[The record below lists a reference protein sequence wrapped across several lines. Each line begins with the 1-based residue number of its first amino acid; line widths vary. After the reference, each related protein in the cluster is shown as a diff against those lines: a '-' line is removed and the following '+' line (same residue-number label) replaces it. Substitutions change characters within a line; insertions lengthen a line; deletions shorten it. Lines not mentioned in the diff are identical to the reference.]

1 MTNIETTLLKQMQKM
16 AAALGSMGGTGK
28 DKNNLVHASFKDMLN
43 SPSSGK
49 ATSSSQPADEPG
61 PVKKPIKEQ
70 GVEEPTE
77 EGKLPVENL
86 EEEGLKPEN
95 LVGNP
100 NAVMVMDLFRPEI
113 VEGTVEQAVEAI
125 PAPIPEEAVP
135 EAAMDLNSEMPEME
149 TAVDTNVG
157 AEVSMEQQS
166 KDFGQAMEEAPTQT
180 QEAAQPVE
188 TQEAAPEQAVERQA
202 EAIGK
207 PDRPEIQ
214 TEVREVRRED
224 GEEAVHGEAVAE
236 EAPVFHET
244 QSVPVK
250 VGERYEAVD
259 TQQPEMDVKLAD
271 TIQTAMQAGGE
282 RIQIH
287 LAPQNLG
294 SLVIEMTKDASG
306 ALQVVLHAS
315 NAKAAGVLSQHLDG
329 LHNALLGYGHE
340 EVRVEVQRGQE
351 GQEQHFKQ
359 ADPDGR
365 NQQQHQQH
373 ERQEETDDNGQEF
386 LQKLRLGLFGTDE
399 L

>member
-28 DKNNLVHASFKDMLN
+28 DKDNLVHASFKDMLN

-86 EEEGLKPEN
+86 EEEELKPEN

-125 PAPIPEEAVP
+125 PAPIPEEAAP

-157 AEVSMEQQS
+157 AEVSMEQQP

-180 QEAAQPVE
+180 QEATQPVE